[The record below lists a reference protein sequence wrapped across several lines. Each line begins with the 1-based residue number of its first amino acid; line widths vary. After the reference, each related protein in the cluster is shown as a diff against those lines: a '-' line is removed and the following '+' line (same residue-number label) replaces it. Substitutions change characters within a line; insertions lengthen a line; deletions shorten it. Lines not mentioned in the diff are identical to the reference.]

1 MYAYIKGEIVDTQ
14 RIMLFL
20 NAMISAIILKFHSVW
35 FRSCQALGL
44 KSEFI
49 HIPV

>member
-1 MYAYIKGEIVDTQ
+1 MYAYIKGEIVD
-14 RIMLFL
+14 I
-20 NAMISAIILKFHSVW
+20 MISAIILKFHSVW